1 MVNLLKT
8 FGKGVLYI
16 IGFPFFIVALL
27 IFGVIGI
34 FLFIFQLFKSIIY
47 FFTGQKFFPELPEDK
62 ELRLKQ
68 EAAYAAANP
77 EPFVEEEPIGQAP
90 LFQEVNPAPSPMI
103 EEVAFHEE
111 PAYEKPIYQEPKY
124 RPLYEEPLYNEP
136 KHEEPAQEEPVQPE
150 PSQPEPEL
158 EEVESLEE
166 ESFEQPQEEE
176 KEDILSELTRD
187 EPEHSIDTSS
197 EKEEEPA
204 EEEDLEEYIPK
215 GSTYID
221 DIEEDDTNTGGV
233 DIDYDVR

>member
-8 FGKGVLYI
+8 FGKGILYI

-34 FLFIFQLFKSIIY
+34 FLFIFHLIKSIIY

-68 EAAYAAANP
+68 EAAYAAAHP
-77 EPFVEEEPIGQAP
+77 ESTTIDQDPIMQENSEPVA
-90 LFQEVNPAPSPMI
+90 SPMI
-103 EEVAFHEE
+103 EQVAFSEE

-124 RPLYEEPLYNEP
+124 RPLYEEPVFNEP
-136 KHEEPAQEEPVQPE
+136 KVEEPLPTQEPEVEEPKVEEAPL
-150 PSQPEPEL
+150 L
-158 EEVESLEE
+158 EEA
-166 ESFEQPQEEE
+166 SFEQEESD
-176 KEDILSELTRD
+176 EDVLSGLTKD

-197 EKEEEPA
+197 EEKEEPVDDEP
-204 EEEDLEEYIPK
+204 LEEYVPR
-215 GSTYID
+215 GSTYLD
-221 DIEEDDTNTGGV
+221 DVEDDDTSTGGV

>member
-8 FGKGVLYI
+8 FGKGILYI

-34 FLFIFQLFKSIIY
+34 FLFIFELFKSIIY

-62 ELRLKQ
+62 ELRLKL
-68 EAAYAAANP
+68 EAANP
-77 EPFVEEEPIGQAP
+77 QPVINQEPIGQEDNGSVP
-90 LFQEVNPAPSPMI
+90 PMI

-124 RPLYEEPLYNEP
+124 RPLYEEPSYNEP
-136 KHEEPAQEEPVQPE
+136 KYEEPAQEEPVQPE
-150 PSQPEPEL
+150 LAQPEPEI
-158 EEVESLEE
+158 EETESLEE
-166 ESFEQPQEEE
+166 ASFEQPQEEE
-176 KEDILSELTRD
+176 EDVLKKLTRD

-197 EKEEEPA
+197 EQEEEPA
-204 EEEDLEEYIPK
+204 DDEELEEYIPK
-215 GSTYID
+215 GSTYLD
-221 DIEEDDTNTGGV
+221 DIEEDDTTRGGV

>member
-8 FGKGVLYI
+8 FLKGILYI

-34 FLFIFQLFKSIIY
+34 FLFIFHLFKSIIY

-62 ELRLKQ
+62 ELRLRQ

-77 EPFVEEEPIGQAP
+77 QPVIDQDPVV
-90 LFQEVNPAPSPMI
+90 QENEDNVPPMI
-103 EEVAFHEE
+103 ERVAFSEE

-124 RPLYEEPLYNEP
+124 RPLYEEPSFN
-136 KHEEPAQEEPVQPE
+136 EPVQEESLPNEEPEVNVEPE
-150 PSQPEPEL
+150 PVEETPVEEL
-158 EEVESLEE
+158 EESDTDVLN
-166 ESFEQPQEEE
+166 
-176 KEDILSELTRD
+176 ELTRD
-187 EPEHSIDTSS
+187 EPEESIDTSS
-197 EKEEEPA
+197 NEEEQVD
-204 EEEDLEEYIPK
+204 EEPLEEYVPK

-221 DIEEDDTNTGGV
+221 DIEEDDTDKGGV